1 MGCPAISTGVPSI
14 TRAAWVAGAAGVGDG
29 AAAYADVDRATAERV
44 FAVAADDQREIDKL
58 KVLQAYVCAVRSDVP
73 GCGDR

>member
-1 MGCPAISTGVPSI
+1 VD
-14 TRAAWVAGAAGVGDG
+14 AGAAGVGDG